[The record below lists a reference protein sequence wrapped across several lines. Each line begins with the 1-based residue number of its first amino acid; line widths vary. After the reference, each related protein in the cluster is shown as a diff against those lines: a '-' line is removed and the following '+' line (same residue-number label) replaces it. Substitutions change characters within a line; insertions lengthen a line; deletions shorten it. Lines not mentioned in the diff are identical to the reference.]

1 MGFEVNAGTDDIID
15 GEHYAI
21 KIEDDSYKMSWG
33 CFLNAELKESEKT
46 RSRRL
51 RIEVNSK

>member
-1 MGFEVNAGTDDIID
+1 VGLEVNAGTDDIID
-15 GEHYAI
+15 GEHDAI

>member
-15 GEHYAI
+15 GEHDAI

-46 RSRRL
+46 PTKTL
-51 RIEVNSK
+51 EN